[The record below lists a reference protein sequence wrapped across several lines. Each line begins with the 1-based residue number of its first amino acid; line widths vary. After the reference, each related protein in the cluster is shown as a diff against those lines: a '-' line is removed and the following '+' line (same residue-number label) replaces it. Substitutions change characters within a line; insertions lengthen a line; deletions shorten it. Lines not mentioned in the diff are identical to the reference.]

1 MNAVFDTNAN
11 KHYATDCDVCHSDI
25 AYGVTC
31 YSVPNGEV
39 DGMQCVR
46 IVCADCYGKGER

>member
-1 MNAVFDTNAN
+1 MRPVEA
-11 KHYATDCDVCHSDI
+11 ATDCDVCLLDI
-25 AYGVTC
+25 AYDVTC

-39 DGMQCVR
+39 DGLPCVR